1 MLWPWWHQVPG
12 INVDINT
19 VDTNPPGFR
28 LPFMRDK
35 DKGSGGVTLIS
46 ARGIAPDEGGSSEGG
61 ITLLSKRKLDTG
73 LDDDGKAGR
82 LVHSISLTLTLDC
95 FKILDLK
102 TSCL

>member
-1 MLWPWWHQVPG
+1 
-12 INVDINT
+12 
-19 VDTNPPGFR
+19 
-28 LPFMRDK
+28 MRDK

-82 LVHSISLTLTLDC
+82 LVYSISHTLTLDC
-95 FKILDLK
+95 FKFWTLRLVSDFVTVLLCK
-102 TSCL
+102 RNNHYYLSLHVFMS